1 MPASTVP
8 GELPPPAPRACFG
21 RDELIDQI
29 IDLAEDLTPIALVG
43 AGGIG
48 KTSIALAVLHDH
60 RIKQRFGVN
69 RRFIRCEK
77 FPASRPHLLS
87 RLSKVIGAGIEN
99 PEDLTSLRPSLSSGE
114 ILIVLDN
121 AESILDPEGT
131 DAEEIYAVVEELS
144 QFDNI
149 CLCVTSRISAVPS
162 DCETLDVP
170 TLSIDAAR
178 DTFHRICKK
187 VEQSDL
193 VDDIL
198 DQLDFHP
205 LSITLLATVA
215 HQNKWSTER
224 LRREWG
230 IQRTRMLQTMH
241 HKSLAATI
249 ELSLASPM
257 FQELGPDAR
266 ALLEVI
272 AFFPQ
277 GIDEDNLSWLFPI
290 ISNGADVFDK
300 FCVLSLA
307 YRSNSFVT
315 MLAPLR
321 DYLCPEDPRSSPLL
335 CATKEQYLTRMSVDI
350 HPGKPGYEESRW
362 IKSEDVNVEHLL
374 DVFTTVE
381 KDSDGIWDSCADFMD
396 HLCWH
401 KGRPIIL
408 GPKIEGL
415 ADNHPSKPR
424 CLVVLSRLVYVVGN
438 YAENKRL
445 LTDTLKLYRER
456 GDDRAVARTLRDLS
470 YTNYHVDLSDE
481 GIRQAEEAL
490 EVFKQLGDTVEQAEC
505 LANLAL
511 LFNSNRQFDAA
522 EEAASRAIDLF
533 SEKGDQSLLIRPH
546 RILGIIY
553 ESKGETE
560 KAIHHLETALG
571 IASFSNRDYQLFSVH
586 ISLAWLFKGGGR
598 FDEAQT
604 HIERA
609 KLHAVN
615 STYDLGLAMALQ
627 AQLWYRRDRV
637 EEARSEVLR
646 AVEIFEKFGAA
657 GMVGICGDLLYDI
670 ERETTKPV
678 NPDDES
684 SGYGE
689 LFVRGGIN
697 CCASQCFTFRAGHQ
711 IRTIASSTVRCKL
724 RMNSSAPLSPS
735 HPQLSLP
742 CIAMPSPFLPGTL
755 YLILVRTLTSCT

>member
-1 MPASTVP
+1 MLASTVP
-8 GELPPPAPRACFG
+8 GESPPPVPRACFG
-21 RDELIDQI
+21 RDELIDEI
-29 IDLAEDLTPIALVG
+29 IGLAENLAPIALIG

-77 FPASRPHLLS
+77 FPPSCSHLLS
-87 RLSKVIGAGIEN
+87 RLSKVIGTGIEN
-99 PEDLTSLRPSLSSGE
+99 PEDLTSLRPFLSSRE

-131 DAEEIYAVVEELS
+131 DAEEIYSMVEELS

-149 CLCVTSRISAVPS
+149 CLCITSRISAVPP
-162 DCETLDVP
+162 DCETLDIP

-187 VEQSDL
+187 VGRSDM

-198 DQLDFHP
+198 GQLDFHP

-215 HQNKWSTER
+215 HQNKWSIER
-224 LRREWG
+224 LKREWG
-230 IQRTRMLQTMH
+230 TQRTRMLQTMH
-241 HKSLAATI
+241 SKSLAATI

-277 GIDEDNLSWLFPI
+277 GIDEDNLGWLFPT
-290 ISNGADVFDK
+290 ISNGADIFDK

-362 IKSEDVNVEHLL
+362 ITSEDVNVEHLL
-374 DVFTTVE
+374 DAFTTIE
-381 KDSDGIWDSCADFMD
+381 KDSDGIWDSCADFMN
-396 HLCWH
+396 HLYWH
-401 KGRPIIL
+401 KRRPVIL

-415 ADNHPSKPR
+415 ADNHRSKSK
-424 CLVVLSRLVYVVGN
+424 CLFGLSQLFYAVGN
-438 YAENKRL
+438 HAENKRL
-445 LTDTLKLYRER
+445 LTDTLKLCRER
-456 GDDRAVARTLRDLS
+456 GDDRTVAQTLRDLS
-470 YTNYHVDLSDE
+470 RSNYHLGLNEE

-490 EVFKQLGDTVEQAEC
+490 EVFKQLGDTVGQAEC
-505 LANLAL
+505 LENLASS
-511 LFNSNRQFDAA
+511 FDSNDQFDAA

-533 SEKGDQSLLIRPH
+533 SGEGDQSLLIRPH
-546 RILGIIY
+546 RILGSIY
-553 ESKGETE
+553 KHKGDTE
-560 KAIHHLETALG
+560 KAIYHLETALG
-571 IASFSNRDYQLFSVH
+571 IASFSNRDDRLFSVH
-586 ISLAWLFKGGGR
+586 GSLARLFIKGGR
-598 FDEAQT
+598 FDDAQT
-604 HIERA
+604 HLERA
-609 KLHAVN
+609 KSHVIN
-615 STYDLGLAMALQ
+615 STYNLGFVMAQQ
-627 AQLWYRRDRV
+627 AWLWYKQDRL

-646 AVEIFEKFGAA
+646 AIDIFEKLGAA
-657 GMVGICGDLLYDI
+657 ETLDICRKLFRDI
-670 ERETTKPV
+670 ERRTTK
-678 NPDDES
+678 
-684 SGYGE
+684 
-689 LFVRGGIN
+689 
-697 CCASQCFTFRAGHQ
+697 
-711 IRTIASSTVRCKL
+711 
-724 RMNSSAPLSPS
+724 
-735 HPQLSLP
+735 
-742 CIAMPSPFLPGTL
+742 
-755 YLILVRTLTSCT
+755 LVDV

>member
-1 MPASTVP
+1 MLVPTVS
-8 GELPPPAPRACFG
+8 GESPPPAPRACFG
-21 RDELIDQI
+21 RDELVEEIV
-29 IDLAEDLTPIALVG
+29 DLAEDLTPVALIG

-48 KTSIALAVLHDH
+48 KTSIALAVLHNH
-60 RIKQRFGVN
+60 RIKHRFGVN
-69 RRFIRCEK
+69 RRFIRCEQ
-77 FPASRPHLLS
+77 FPPSCSHLLS
-87 RLSKVIGAGIEN
+87 RLSKVTGAGVEN
-99 PEDLTSLRPSLSSGE
+99 PKDLASLRPFLSSRE

-149 CLCVTSRISAVPS
+149 FLCITSRISAIPP

-187 VEQSDL
+187 VERSDL
-193 VDDIL
+193 IDDIL
-198 DQLDFHP
+198 GQLDFHP

-215 HQNKWSTER
+215 HQNKWSTNR
-224 LRREWG
+224 LTREWG

-241 HKSLAATI
+241 NKSLATAI

-266 ALLEVI
+266 ALLEVV

-277 GIDEDNLSWLFPI
+277 GVDEDNLSWLLPT
-290 ISNGADVFDK
+290 ISNGANIFDK
-300 FCVLSLA
+300 FCVLSLV

-321 DYLCPEDPRSSPLL
+321 DHLRPKDPKSSLLL
-335 CATKEQYLTRMSVDI
+335 CTAKEQYFTRMLVDI
-350 HPGKPGYEESRW
+350 RPDKPGYEEARW
-362 IKSEDVNVEHLL
+362 IRSEDVNVEHLL
-374 DVFTTVE
+374 DVFTTI
-381 KDSDGIWDSCADFMD
+381 DASSDGVWDACTNFIN
-396 HLCWH
+396 HLHQH

-415 ADNHPSKPR
+415 ADNHRSKPK
-424 CLVVLSRLVYVVGN
+424 CLHELSRLFYAVGN

-456 GDDRAVARTLRDLS
+456 GDDRAVAQTLRHLS
-470 YTNYHVDLSDE
+470 YANYHLGLYEE

-490 EVFKQLGDTVEQAEC
+490 EVFKQLGNTVEQAEC
-505 LANLAL
+505 LVSLAEL
-511 LFNSNRQFDAA
+511 LKSNDQLDAA
-522 EEAASRAIDLF
+522 EEVAFRAIDLF
-533 SEKGDQSLLIRPH
+533 LEKGKTSRLFDPH
-546 RILGIIY
+546 RILGNIY
-553 ESKGETE
+553 RRLGETG

-571 IASFSNRDYQLFSVH
+571 IASSSNQDDWLFSVH
-586 ISLAWLFKGGGR
+586 GSLVWLFTEGGR
-598 FDEAQT
+598 FDDAQT

-615 STYDLGLAMALQ
+615 STYNLGFVMVQQ
-627 AQLWYRRDRV
+627 AELWYEQDRL

-646 AVEIFEKFGAA
+646 AVEFFEGFGAA
-657 GMVGICGDLLYDI
+657 GMLGVCSDLLQDI
-670 ERETTKPV
+670 ERRTTKPV

-684 SGYGE
+684 SGDGE
-689 LFVRGGIN
+689 LFVQDDANR
-697 CCASQCFTFRAGHQ
+697 CA
-711 IRTIASSTVRCKL
+711 
-724 RMNSSAPLSPS
+724 P
-735 HPQLSLP
+735 
-742 CIAMPSPFLPGTL
+742 
-755 YLILVRTLTSCT
+755 